1 MASVRAA
8 SVLWAVLLAWTAA
21 VTGAAAD
28 GGRQGGSSL
37 NRLGRLPSVASIPL
51 ARTSDQL
58 PLFPPLGTPPPAAF
72 TEQRTELRPVASD
85 ARSRPLASAS
95 DSRSRTLASAS
106 DPRSRP
112 LLLTDL
118 SRRGPNSASDPS
130 RGSQTSAPDLSLRP
144 LLLSDLSRRPLTSGS
159 DISRGSLISAS
170 DLSRRRGQPADGDS
184 AARDRQ
190 RINEIEHRPET
201 EPAKLAEPAPP
212 VTASPFFDGSAPSP
226 PSASSDGDRP
236 FRPSRRVIEPESPSE
251 EAAVSPARSRS
262 RAIAVISPPV
272 SRRERLRK
280 IAERRARVL
289 ERLAA
294 AKSSRSSVSVQRTAP
309 AAGPEPRRTAA
320 AARRSSSRLENFR
333 PSPRVGEATF
343 RPTGPL
349 GLSPPRSTPL
359 HLVS

>member
-1 MASVRAA
+1 MSCPCPQV
-8 SVLWAVLLAWTAA
+8 WTAA

-58 PLFPPLGTPPPAAF
+58 PL
-72 TEQRTELRPVASD
+72 
-85 ARSRPLASAS
+85 
-95 DSRSRTLASAS
+95 
-106 DPRSRP
+106 
-112 LLLTDL
+112 
-118 SRRGPNSASDPS
+118 
-130 RGSQTSAPDLSLRP
+130 
-144 LLLSDLSRRPLTSGS
+144 
-159 DISRGSLISAS
+159 
-170 DLSRRRGQPADGDS
+170 
-184 AARDRQ
+184 
-190 RINEIEHRPET
+190 
-201 EPAKLAEPAPP
+201 
-212 VTASPFFDGSAPSP
+212 
-226 PSASSDGDRP
+226 
-236 FRPSRRVIEPESPSE
+236 PSRRVIEPESPSE
-251 EAAVSPARSRS
+251 EAAASPARSRS

-333 PSPRVGEATF
+333 PSPRIGEATF

-349 GLSPPRSTPL
+349 GLSPLRSTPL